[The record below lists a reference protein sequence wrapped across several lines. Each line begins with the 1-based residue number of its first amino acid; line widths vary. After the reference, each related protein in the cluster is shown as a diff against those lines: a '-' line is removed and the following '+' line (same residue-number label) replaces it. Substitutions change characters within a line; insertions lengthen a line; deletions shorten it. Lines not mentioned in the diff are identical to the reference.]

1 MVLLLGAAAVSALL
15 TMMLFAAARRAWRAA
30 SNRRRRPRPA
40 FWLRPGRAADAALR
54 RHPAGRGRHATLV
67 PGDLAGPLSSPWPA
81 PVGPDDDPEFIDAL
95 ERLIRGDGDDT
106 FPL

>member
-15 TMMLFAAARRAWRAA
+15 TIMLFAAARYAWRAA
-30 SNRRRRPRPA
+30 SNRRRRPRPYL
-40 FWLRPGRAADAALR
+40 WPRPGPDADAAVR

-67 PGDLAGPLSSPWPA
+67 PGDLAGTLSAQWPA
-81 PVGPDDDPEFIDAL
+81 PTGPDDDPEFIDAL

-106 FPL
+106 FPM